1 MKFSYRWLKELS
13 GTEKTPEELAAFLTM
28 RAFEVEEVVPV
39 GFSLP
44 DIVVGTVLSVEQHP
58 NADRLRVARV
68 NLGEGNEKTIV
79 CGAPNLALNQKV
91 AVALPGA
98 SLPGDVFIKQTD
110 IRGVV
115 SDGMICSQKE
125 LGLGENHEGI
135 LVLPEEAEAGTGVAD
150 FLATADSVLD
160 VKVLPDRAHDCL
172 SHVGLSREIA
182 ALEHRK
188 MDYDYDGLLLPKS
201 EDMLS
206 SFFSISLEAKGKSDR
221 YIGALVRNVTV
232 DVSPKWLVDRLSV
245 FGMRSINN
253 IVDAT
258 NLIML
263 ELGQPLHAFD
273 WDAIA
278 GSEQK
283 KIGPRLANPGETL
296 VLLDGKSHLLD
307 AEDIVIADSE
317 RALALGGIMGGV
329 ASGVTSKTK
338 HVFFEAAHFDPVSIR
353 RTRTRLG
360 IESDASARFE
370 KGLSPDLAERA
381 LVRLLEV
388 VSHIAGGEVVSVSE
402 ERSAF
407 ALPKSIEF
415 SSRAVTSLLGTDVSV
430 KEMKSILEL
439 RGFEVSLEEKT
450 VSATPP
456 PYRIDV
462 ESVADIAE
470 EIGKGIGYDRIESVA
485 PSFLLGSPS
494 DDPIRAH
501 EASLRDFL
509 SANGFTESYNYSFY
523 SESDASRLHFEKD
536 AHLSLA
542 NPMNPDQTLVRK
554 SLLPGLLKNIAF
566 NGRRFHDIR
575 MFELGK
581 VYERSGES
589 VVETRLVSGVARVS
603 SKRGGEASPF
613 VLLMSE
619 MAHLLDSLRVVYS
632 VRPYQNT
639 ALSLWHPVRTADI
652 FSARG
657 ERIGTLGEVHP
668 APLKGM
674 GISGRVAAFEFDTRA
689 LLSAIPGEG
698 IFAPIRKQPETLRDL
713 SCFVPSRTT
722 VAEVRDCIVSSGQ
735 GLVLDAELFDRYMSP
750 DEGRSLAFHIRMGRE
765 DRALTGE
772 EADVVFAGIVRA
784 IETHIGGTLRVS

>member
-44 DIVVGTVLSVEQHP
+44 DIVVGIVLSVEQHP

-98 SLPGDVFIKQTD
+98 SLPGDVLIKQTD

-182 ALEHRK
+182 ALEHRE
-188 MDYDYDGLLLPKS
+188 MDYDYDGLVLSKS
-201 EDMLS
+201 KDEHPFALS
-206 SFFSISLEAKGKSDR
+206 LDAGKKSLR
-221 YIGALVRNVTV
+221 YIGALVRNATV
-232 DVSPKWLVDRLSV
+232 GTSPKWLVDRLSV

-296 VLLDGKSHLLD
+296 VLLDGKSHSLD

-402 ERSAF
+402 ERNAF
-407 ALPKSIEF
+407 TLPKSIEF
-415 SSRAVTSLLGTDVSV
+415 FSRAVTSLLGTDVSA

-439 RGFEVSLEEKT
+439 RGFEVSLEEKM

-470 EIGKGIGYDRIESVA
+470 EIGKGIGYDRIESIA

-509 SANGFTESYNYSFY
+509 SANGFTEAYNYSFY
-523 SESDASRLHFEKD
+523 SESDASRLYLEKD

-542 NPMNPDQTLVRK
+542 NPMNPDQVLVRK

-603 SKRGGEASPF
+603 SKHGGEVSPF
-613 VLLMSE
+613 ALLMSE
-619 MAHLLDSLRVVYS
+619 IAHLLDSLRVVYS
-632 VRPYQNT
+632 VHPYQNT

-657 ERIGTLGEVHP
+657 ERIGILGEVHP
-668 APLKGM
+668 ALLKGM
-674 GISGRVAAFEFDTRA
+674 GISGRVATFEFDTRA
-689 LLSAIPGEG
+689 LLSAIPGKD

-735 GLVLDAELFDRYMSP
+735 GLVLDAELFDRYASP

-784 IETHIGGTLRVS
+784 IETHIGGTLRIS